1 MFDRRGRRPARTT
14 DVTRPRLL
22 SMPLALCFVSSFG
35 AMTSFYLL
43 LSVVPLYAAHVGAG
57 RVGAGLAVGVLMLAT
72 VCAELVTPTL
82 MRKLGYRWMFAVS
95 LLLLGVPAL
104 AMTLATSIAPLLVVC
119 VVRGIGLAFV
129 VVLGSA
135 LVASLVPAG
144 RQGEGLGLYGVVV
157 GIPAVIALPLGVWLA
172 RHVGYPPLFVTSA
185 VIALACLPAVSALPG
200 RPEPAASAEP
210 AEPIEPPAE
219 PIEPTEPI
227 EPIEPIEPTEPAGVL
242 AGLRTPTL
250 LRPATAFF
258 ATTMAAGIVV
268 AFVPLAITGASGGL
282 AAAALFAQ
290 AASATLSRWW
300 AGRHGDR
307 HGSAR
312 LLVPGLVCAAAGM
325 LALTLTTSPAA
336 VLVAMVLFGSGFGVT
351 QNASLTMMIS
361 RVPTSGYGTA
371 SAVWNIAYDGGLG
384 VGAAGFGLLAA
395 RTGYA
400 PGFAITAAVMLAA
413 LVPAL
418 RDRTSR
424 LSQRRTSPLP
434 R

>member
-1 MFDRRGRRPARTT
+1 MTTCSTGEDVAAARTT
-14 DVTRPRLL
+14 DATRPRLL
-22 SMPLALCFVSSFG
+22 STPLALGFVSSFG

-135 LVASLVPAG
+135 LVALLVPAG

-200 RPEPAASAEP
+200 RPEPAVS
-210 AEPIEPPAE
+210 AEPIEPAE
-219 PIEPTEPI
+219 LIEPAAPVEL
-227 EPIEPIEPTEPAGVL
+227 TEPAGVL

-325 LALTLTTSPAA
+325 LALTLMTSPAA
-336 VLVAMVLFGSGFGVT
+336 VLVAMVLFGSGFGIT

-418 RDRTSR
+418 RDRSSR
-424 LSQRRTSPLP
+424 LS
-434 R
+434 